1 MIGRVALL
9 VTFKKVHI
17 EKIKLVPT
25 TYMIHDRTR
34 CTFGYLQKS

>member
-1 MIGRVALL
+1 MN
-9 VTFKKVHI
+9 
-17 EKIKLVPT
+17 KLITKYNDLAPCSPT